1 MNYRQETYILL
12 SKKAVEKMTPEVEK
26 ILYGNKTEHV
36 ILTDGSKVFA
46 AQWWTFDED
55 KVVTE
60 WLDTLDVD
68 NDEIFE
74 VIARGGD
81 MDEIEHISNTLS
93 TDRLSVEIRIKVDG
107 FDLDVVIPEG
117 GE

>member
-12 SKKAVEKMTPEVEK
+12 SKKAVEKMTPEVKK
-26 ILYGNKTEHV
+26 ILYGNKTEHIV
-36 ILTDGSKVFA
+36 LTDGSKAFV
-46 AQWWTFDED
+46 AQWWTFEED
-55 KVVTE
+55 RTVTE
-60 WLDTLDVD
+60 WLDILDVD
-68 NDEIFE
+68 NDETFE
-74 VIARGGD
+74 VIARGDGIE
-81 MDEIEHISNTLS
+81 EIEHISNTLS

>member
-1 MNYRQETYILL
+1 MNYRQETYLLL
-12 SKKAVEKMTPEVEK
+12 SKTAAEKLPKEVEK
-26 ILYGNKTEHV
+26 ILYGNKTEHIV
-36 ILTDGSKVFA
+36 LTDGSKVFV
-46 AQWWTFDED
+46 AQWWTLEED
-55 KVVTE
+55 RTVTE

-74 VIARGGD
+74 VIARGDGIE
-81 MDEIEHISNTLS
+81 EIEHISNTLS

-117 GE
+117 GK